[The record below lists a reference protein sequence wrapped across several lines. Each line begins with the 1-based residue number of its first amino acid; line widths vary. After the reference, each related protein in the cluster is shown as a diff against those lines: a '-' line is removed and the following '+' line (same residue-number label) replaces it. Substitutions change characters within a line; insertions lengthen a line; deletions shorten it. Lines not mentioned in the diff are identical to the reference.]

1 MTPSLLLFWILAVV
15 SVGAS
20 LLMIFNSNPIRSAL
34 SLVASFLC
42 VAMLYLT
49 LSAQFLAFVQVIVYA
64 GAIMVLFLFVVML
77 LNPGAPQIPSQKG
90 SLQPAVAVGTASV
103 MLLTFFLAGV
113 LNLTRS
119 NVSAAAVRSM
129 GTVENVGK
137 SLYSPTQPWMFPF
150 ELTSVLLLTAVVGAI
165 VMTKRKT

>member
-15 SVGAS
+15 SVGSS

-77 LNPGAPQIPSQKG
+77 LNPGTPIPSQKG
-90 SLQPAVAVGTASV
+90 SLQPAVAIGTASV

-119 NVSAAAVRSM
+119 NVSAAAVRNM
-129 GTVENVGK
+129 GTVESVGK